1 VARQVD
7 ARRTKL
13 RSLYRR
19 LRRSLALSLCKMW
32 RVFRRELAPP
42 LTRGLRYAGEAAA
55 AGGSALSR
63 YASRVSDR
71 VRRRPDW
78 KAVTYVLGIAAG
90 FLFLTVLLE
99 LPHGPEHW
107 SADLRT
113 AYLSP
118 RPQKQDARIA
128 LIYITDKTLERFHYI
143 SPIDRQFL
151 ADLIKAVD
159 AAGPRAIGLDFIFSR
174 PTEAAKDQAILDAI
188 RGAHAAV
195 VLGAIQE
202 PLTPKDRA
210 YQADFLAKAK
220 RVVGHLYVDAHH
232 DALVLSDHVVRF
244 MADRGNSAYPKS
256 LAEVLAEAAG
266 VHIAHKT
273 HYISWL
279 LPPKNGTET
288 FLSLSAE
295 HVLGLEGEP
304 LPLKALLADKIVLI
318 GTDSFDR
325 DQHLIPLS
333 VIKQTRYPGLFIH
346 AQILAQFLDNRSLN
360 TLTWPQQLLLL
371 VVAAALGFWV
381 GRKPRQIHLVTEFIS
396 VAALIVAGILAFVL
410 YSLIFP
416 YTGVLLAWLAGFTA
430 GHHSRQVHA

>member
-1 VARQVD
+1 
-7 ARRTKL
+7 
-13 RSLYRR
+13 
-19 LRRSLALSLCKMW
+19 
-32 RVFRRELAPP
+32 
-42 LTRGLRYAGEAAA
+42 
-55 AGGSALSR
+55 
-63 YASRVSDR
+63 
-71 VRRRPDW
+71 
-78 KAVTYVLGIAAG
+78 VTYVLGIAAG
-90 FLFLTVLLE
+90 FLLLTLLLE

-128 LIYITDKTLERFHYI
+128 LIYITDRTLERFHYV
-143 SPIDRQFL
+143 SPVDRQFL
-151 ADLIKAVD
+151 TDLVKAVD

-188 RGAHAAV
+188 LGTRAAV

-232 DALVLSDHVVRF
+232 DSLVLSDHVVRF
-244 MADRGNSAYPKS
+244 MADRANSAYPKS
-256 LAEVLAEAAG
+256 FAEALADAVG
-266 VHIAHKT
+266 VHTAHRT

-279 LPPKNGTET
+279 LPPKDGTET

-295 HVLGLEGEP
+295 HVLGLEGPP

-318 GTDSFDR
+318 GTDFFDR

-360 TLTWPQQLLLL
+360 TFGWRQQLLLL
-371 VVAAALGFWV
+371 VVAAGLGFWV
-381 GRKPRQIHLVTEFIS
+381 GRRPRQIHLITEFIS
-396 VAALIVAGILAFVL
+396 VAALVVVGILAFVFC
-410 YSLIFP
+410 SLIFP